1 MLPEGQGH
9 GSGALRRVFHQRKA
23 VPPFGLVPQRVQ
35 HRLVAAH
42 LQIPAE
48 EHPAKPHGG
57 VPPVDRQNAPRQQLP
72 PGVPAAD
79 MVALMGQN
87 AGALH
92 PRKARADINAGAE
105 ETQDKGRGDLRAL
118 PHFTAGPYRLGH
130 PAFEPHHPRRA
141 PKEHRQ
147 GPQQPCCRGRHQSD
161 LPGRG
166 RVCNTRHNRTLHGG
180 GRRQGRRCG
189 RSRSHDR
196 GHRRQGRHRT
206 IHAAGGLRQII
217 KPRQVENAQKAPQT
231 YRAHQPDPH
240 RKPQHTAV
248 LPGNPEPCHRQPDQD
263 HHRHHRQ
270 GHKGHRQKPGKN
282 SCQQLHIHPS

>member
-1 MLPEGQGH
+1 MVIDLGVEQIGLIFFPDPIGKGPGVGAVPLLQPRPASRAFRGAVQAQRYHHQHCGRRQKCHPGRLLLPLKDVFHPPGGVMFPKGQGH
-9 GSGALRRVFHQRKA
+9 GSGTLRRVFHQRKA

-42 LQIPAE
+42 LQIPAK

-57 VPPVDRQNAPRQQLP
+57 IPPVDRHNAPRQQLP

-92 PRKARADINAGAE
+92 PRKARTDIDAGAE

-130 PAFEPHHPRRA
+130 PAFEPHHPHCA

-147 GPQQPCCRGRHQSD
+147 GPQQP
-161 LPGRG
+161 
-166 RVCNTRHNRTLHGG
+166 
-180 GRRQGRRCG
+180 
-189 RSRSHDR
+189 
-196 GHRRQGRHRT
+196 
-206 IHAAGGLRQII
+206 
-217 KPRQVENAQKAPQT
+217 
-231 YRAHQPDPH
+231 YR
-240 RKPQHTAV
+240 
-248 LPGNPEPCHRQPDQD
+248 
-263 HHRHHRQ
+263 
-270 GHKGHRQKPGKN
+270 
-282 SCQQLHIHPS
+282 